1 MGILNE
7 SCLYHYPDC
16 KGSDLSRIR
25 DFGGSSRMNWKSVQ
39 VKVGVLHSRYENEVP
54 FQAST

>member
-7 SCLYHYPDC
+7 SCLYHYLERER
-16 KGSDLSRIR
+16 SELSRIR
-25 DFGGSSRMNWKSVQ
+25 DSGGSSRMNWKSVQ

-54 FQAST
+54 FQASP